1 MSAGAELISDIG
13 RSGLQI
19 LTGSKPFTWSLIADG
34 NEEATTVTV
43 EGASAGDYVLVSN
56 STDVADCVIDGQV
69 TANGTVTVVA
79 ANNTGG
85 NITIG
90 ASTIRV
96 MVLTATS

>member
-1 MSAGAELISDIG
+1 MSYGSELLSDSG

-19 LTGSKPFTWSLIADG
+19 KTGSKPFTWSLIADG

-43 EGASAGDYVLVSN
+43 EGASPGDFVIVSN

-69 TANGTVTVVA
+69 TAAETVTVVA

-96 MVLTATS
+96 LVLSAE